1 MDIATAQEDLAGGYT
16 HHLPLWAERPKH
28 LQGSIS
34 ALQLA
39 VDSLGHSRIR
49 PSQAEQAI
57 ATQLDF
63 SPSYGRAIQ
72 IHLLASRQKRQ

>member
-28 LQGSIS
+28 LQGSLS

-39 VDSLGHSRIR
+39 VDSLGHSRTR
-49 PSQAEQAI
+49 SSQAEQAI
-57 ATQLDF
+57 AIQFDF
-63 SPSYGRAIQ
+63 SPSYGRVIQ
-72 IHLLASRQKRQ
+72 IHLLASRQKHQ